1 MAVPLTPMDA
11 LAERLEELI
20 ALLDTADEHYWRR
33 FMVRA
38 LARID
43 DHQLAGVSQVL
54 AAYRGQDTFSDLEL
68 SPELAQRAPH
78 RHQARN
84 ARLTELRTEI
94 FELANTVAS
103 GTADPQAR

>member
-1 MAVPLTPMDA
+1 MDA
-11 LAERLEELI
+11 LAERLLELI
-20 ALLDTADEHYWRR
+20 ALLETADEHYWRR
-33 FMVRA
+33 WMLRA

-54 AAYRGQDTFSDLEL
+54 AAYGGQDTFSDLEL
-68 SPELAQRAPH
+68 SAALAEQAPH

-94 FELANTVAS
+94 FDLANTVTS
-103 GTADPQAR
+103 GVAGPQDG